1 MNKQKLIEKVID
13 PVSIEQ
19 HDLEELKKL
28 THKHSYAAVFS
39 MLYLSGL
46 SQNGDFAFEEEL
58 TNHAFKIPS
67 RIQLYELT
75 EGLKTKPEAVEEKN
89 KEEILSEKD
98 IHKTDKI
105 DNTEKEIEL
114 SGNET
119 QEKTQEKSSRD
130 ILDIDILA
138 SAVSKTIENEIDEEL
153 SFELNT
159 QEKITPAKE
168 IKEATAIEPSTP
180 NTFMEWLKQ
189 QQKSNK
195 EEHKT
200 NLVSEEQKEIKK
212 SAEKETKKKIEK
224 IVEKFIQEEPQISR
238 PKKEFFNPSKVA
250 RKSLDESALPISE
263 TLAKI
268 FDAQG
273 NYPKAILSYEQLML
287 KFPEKKSFFANQIKI
302 IKKKINTK

>member
-1 MNKQKLIEKVID
+1 M
-13 PVSIEQ
+13 
-19 HDLEELKKL
+19 
-28 THKHSYAAVFS
+28 
-39 MLYLSGL
+39 
-46 SQNGDFAFEEEL
+46 
-58 TNHAFKIPS
+58 
-67 RIQLYELT
+67 
-75 EGLKTKPEAVEEKN
+75 EEKI
-89 KEEILSEKD
+89 KEEILSKKD
-98 IHKTDKI
+98 IHQTDKI

-119 QEKTQEKSSRD
+119 QEKTQEKASRD

-168 IKEATAIEPSTP
+168 TTVIEPSTP
-180 NTFMEWLKQ
+180 NSFMEWLKQ

-250 RKSLDESALPISE
+250 KKSLDESALPISE

>member
-1 MNKQKLIEKVID
+1 M
-13 PVSIEQ
+13 
-19 HDLEELKKL
+19 
-28 THKHSYAAVFS
+28 
-39 MLYLSGL
+39 
-46 SQNGDFAFEEEL
+46 
-58 TNHAFKIPS
+58 
-67 RIQLYELT
+67 
-75 EGLKTKPEAVEEKN
+75 
-89 KEEILSEKD
+89 
-98 IHKTDKI
+98 
-105 DNTEKEIEL
+105 
-114 SGNET
+114 
-119 QEKTQEKSSRD
+119 
-130 ILDIDILA
+130 A